1 MYLSSSGR
9 EVLYA
14 LYIPL
19 DILLNASL
27 VTFFWYE
34 RYKAKVKQEKA
45 KQKEELENGIQ
56 QAD

>member
-56 QAD
+56 